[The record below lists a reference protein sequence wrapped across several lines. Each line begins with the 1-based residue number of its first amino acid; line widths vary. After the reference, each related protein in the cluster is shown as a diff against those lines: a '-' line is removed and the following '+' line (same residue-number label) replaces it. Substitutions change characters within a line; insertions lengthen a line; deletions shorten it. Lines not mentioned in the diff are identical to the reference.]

1 MAKLT
6 NYTYWTKDGV
16 VKVSNSFVE
25 DEQYRKD
32 GWIKSSRGAMEWYKR
47 SLAKQETAATA
58 APASTDGVDVEN
70 RDGHIFDMPL
80 KDGGTAR
87 AVWLP
92 ETNANIRQLFIEQG
106 HSARLHQELAKAEAE
121 LAAPADAS
129 TDGVD
134 DSYARGYEAGLLDG
148 YTGVDADWVA
158 RFEARQKAL
167 EAQLAAAVSERDAAI
182 DTLRP
187 FEALWADWFTYCS
200 NDNQPY
206 KHILEWLLNTH
217 IVENVG
223 KWLSTAAGVVRN
235 HDKQAAAAPTGEG
248 TK

>member
-6 NYTYWTKDGV
+6 NYTYWQKDGV
-16 VKVSNSFVE
+16 VKVANSFVE

-70 RDGHIFDMPL
+70 RDGHIFDMQL

-121 LAAPADAS
+121 LAAPDAS
-129 TDGVD
+129 ADGVD

-167 EAQLAAAVSERDAAI
+167 EDQLAAAVS
-182 DTLRP
+182 
-187 FEALWADWFTYCS
+187 ALQEIATNADQPDPSLTVS
-200 NDNQPY
+200 N
-206 KHILEWLLNTH
+206 TS
-217 IVENVG
+217 G
-223 KWLSTAAGVVRN
+223 KGYQAGVETGWYNAGLVARQALRL
-235 HDKQAAAAPTGEG
+235 QAAAAPTAGEG
-248 TK
+248 E